1 MSGRADRD
9 HVETIV
15 VGAGQAGLSVGY
27 HLSQL
32 GRPFMILEA
41 NERVGDPWRR
51 RWDSL
56 RLFTPARFDGLDGL
70 PFPAPPHY
78 FPTKD
83 EMAAYL
89 EGYVDHFH
97 LPVHTGTRV
106 ERLSR
111 SGDVFLAETNR
122 GSYTADNVVV
132 AMSNFQRPKVPA
144 FAGELDPS
152 IVQLHSYEYRGP
164 EQLRDGPLLIVGAG
178 NSGAEIAMESI
189 RSRPTLVAGRDTGH
203 VPFRIEGLTA
213 RILLRPLFR
222 VVFHRLLSVTTP
234 LGRKVRPK
242 VIKVGGPLVRVKP
255 RDLTDAG
262 VERVPRV
269 AGVRDGLPLLAD
281 GRTANVTNV
290 IWCTGFTPGFSWI
303 DLPLEGED
311 EPLHDRGVVS
321 AVPGLFF
328 VGLHF
333 LSAMSSVMI
342 HGVGRDAN
350 YAAQRVAARG
360 RRRAAGGAAKVAAG
374 AT

>member
-111 SGDVFLAETNR
+111 SGDVFMAETNR

-152 IVQLHSYEYRGP
+152 IVQIHSYEYRGP

-189 RSRPTLVAGRDTGH
+189 RSRPTFVAGRDTGH
-203 VPFRIEGLTA
+203 VPFRIEGLAA

-222 VVFHRLLSVTTP
+222 IVFHRLLSVTTP

-255 RDLTDAG
+255 HDLTNAG

-269 AGVRDGLPLLAD
+269 AGVREGLPLLAD
-281 GRTANVTNV
+281 GRTLNVANV

-311 EPLHDRGVVS
+311 EPLHERGVVS
-321 AVPGLFF
+321 SVPGLYF

-350 YAAQRVAARG
+350 YAAQRVAARV
-360 RRRAAGGAAKVAAG
+360 RRRETGTAKVAAG
-374 AT
+374 AA